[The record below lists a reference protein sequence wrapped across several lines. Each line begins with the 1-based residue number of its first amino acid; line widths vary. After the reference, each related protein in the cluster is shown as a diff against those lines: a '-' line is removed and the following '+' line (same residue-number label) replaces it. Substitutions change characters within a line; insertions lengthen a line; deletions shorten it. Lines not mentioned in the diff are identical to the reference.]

1 LEKRVRDART
11 IVRDINFDLKKY
23 SECDNNQIRDELYDT
38 IRKKLHQI
46 HELPEVAS
54 VNNSFS
60 FSNFLFAGIR
70 KSEIPEWTHSIPEE
84 LLMDENNIY
93 FVGIAKDRNL
103 QIAKE
108 NSHQDAMNS
117 AIDFFS
123 SNVKSIMLTTPEQ
136 NQNVAKYSEFI
147 VDSSKIFKTYFKF
160 DQKSDSI
167 VFYTLIKINKKIA
180 SIDTRL
186 YKSQL
191 EQIQLESSQKKF
203 SEGSLLKQL
212 DKRSENFE
220 SLYLKQLLRYKGFN
234 PSDPNSF
241 FRAVEEGNY
250 HILELFIRSNPT
262 LANIKNS
269 ESKTAA
275 QLIMKNPNILPRNK
289 EKLLILLKIDE

>member
-1 LEKRVRDART
+1 
-11 IVRDINFDLKKY
+11 
-23 SECDNNQIRDELYDT
+23 
-38 IRKKLHQI
+38 
-46 HELPEVAS
+46 
-54 VNNSFS
+54 
-60 FSNFLFAGIR
+60 
-70 KSEIPEWTHSIPEE
+70 
-84 LLMDENNIY
+84 MDENNIY
-93 FVGIAKDRNL
+93 FVGIAKDRSL
-103 QIAKE
+103 QIAKQ
-108 NSHQDAMNS
+108 NSHQDALNS

-191 EQIQLESSQKKF
+191 EQIQSQSSQREF

-289 EKLLILLKIDE
+289 EKLFILLKIDE